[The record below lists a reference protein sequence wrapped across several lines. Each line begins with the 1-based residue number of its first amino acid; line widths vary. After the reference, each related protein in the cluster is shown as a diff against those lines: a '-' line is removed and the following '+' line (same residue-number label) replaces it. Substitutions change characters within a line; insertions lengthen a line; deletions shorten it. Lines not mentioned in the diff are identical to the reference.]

1 MEAVRP
7 TTYDMDVTVR
17 EMVKG
22 RPVEE
27 FADELAKRLGKHYG
41 LSDIREALHID
52 PNWREQPMRAWDD
65 VYEELCHE
73 VGTAYG
79 LNDIREA

>member
-1 MEAVRP
+1 MEAVKQKSYDLNPNVMERP
-7 TTYDMDVTVR
+7 
-17 EMVKG
+17 
-22 RPVEE
+22 
-27 FADELAKRLGKHYG
+27 
-41 LSDIREALHID
+41 IID
-52 PNWREQPMRAWDD
+52 PNWREQPMRAWDE

>member
-1 MEAVRP
+1 MHSQRLKQQKLTKMEAVKQKS
-7 TTYDMDVTVR
+7 YDLDSNI
-17 EMVKG
+17 
-22 RPVEE
+22 VENP
-27 FADELAKRLGKHYG
+27 
-41 LSDIREALHID
+41 IID
-52 PNWREQPMRAWDD
+52 PNWREKPMRAWDE